1 VAVVDGSAGSGLQQG
16 GQWRSF
22 LRDLPVE
29 PCKVQLFVSTAP
41 LMSSGNTLTYSS
53 GLFRS

>member
-1 VAVVDGSAGSGLQQG
+1 VAVVDVSAGSGLQQG

-29 PCKVQLFVSTAP
+29 PCKVQLFCFNGTAHVV
-41 LMSSGNTLTYSS
+41 G
-53 GLFRS
+53 